1 MSPVASPYMPEIH
14 DSTVSA
20 LDIPD
25 DLTIPQFFLDTA
37 HAARP
42 DRSSDTP
49 CLIEEDTG
57 RKIYFSEL
65 RERTFGLANALS
77 LRWRIGEGDVVCI
90 LSPNHVDYP
99 VVIWA
104 AHRLGATVTAAEPSF
119 STVEEI
125 AHSLIATNASFI
137 VVHPDFLK
145 AAVAAARKADIPVY
159 RIILFDAV
167 TGSGAPASHPVLNN
181 LIQDGLKLE
190 AQFEEK
196 RLSAGDAKSKVAFLS
211 FSSGTSGLPK
221 ATAISHYSV
230 IANVVQRAVH
240 NKVNEDHAPLDEQR
254 FRPGDIS
261 AAVLPLFHIFGVT
274 NIHFMLFCGMSTV
287 VMPKFDFQG
296 MLKSIVRHRITHL
309 FLVPAQIVL
318 LCKNPAVKKYDLSCV
333 RFCLSGSG
341 PLPAELAQQLCA
353 IFPNASICHSY
364 GLTELGTTVSMTSL
378 SQRIAVSGSSGSI
391 LPGISTRV
399 MTEDGRLAAP
409 GEQGEL
415 WIKGPAMAMGYADD
429 QTATLETFVDGWM
442 RTGDLVYIRDNE
454 IFVVDR
460 LKEIFKVRGFQ
471 VSPAELEG
479 HILSHP
485 DVVDVCVV
493 GVPDEYSGE
502 VAMAFVVLN
511 PDAAAQ
517 AQRDLK
523 QSRKAKMGIMKH
535 VVDVK
540 ANYKWLSGGVE
551 FVDTLPRTA
560 TGKLLRRHLRD
571 QARESRA
578 R

>member
-1 MSPVASPYMPEIH
+1 MSLTTSPRMSDINETAT
-14 DSTVSA
+14 SF

-25 DLTIPQFFLDTA
+25 DLTIPQFFLDTS

-42 DRSSDTP
+42 DRGAEIP

-57 RKIYFSEL
+57 RNIYFDEL
-65 RERTFGLANALS
+65 RARTFGLANALS

-90 LSPNHVDYP
+90 LSPNHIDYT
-99 VVIWA
+99 VAIWA
-104 AHRLGATVTAAEPSF
+104 IHRLGATVTAAEPSF

-125 AHSLIATNASFI
+125 AHALKATNSSFI

-145 AAVAAARKADIPVY
+145 AAIAAARSADIPIY
-159 RIILFDAV
+159 RIILFDAP
-167 TGSGAPASHPVLNN
+167 SSSNIPASHPVLSN

-196 RLSAGDAKSKVAFLS
+196 RLNAGDAKSKVAFLS

-221 ATAISHYSV
+221 ATAISHYAL
-230 IANVVQRAVH
+230 IANVIQRAVH
-240 NKVNEDHAPLDEQR
+240 NKVNEEYVQLDEQR

-296 MLKSIVRHRITHL
+296 MLKSIVRHCITHL

-341 PLPAELAQQLCA
+341 PLPTNLAQLLTT

-364 GLTELGTTVSMTSL
+364 GLTELGTTVSMTSV
-378 SQRIAVSGSSGSI
+378 SQRMAIPGSSGLL

-399 MTEDGRLAAP
+399 MTEDGCVAAP

-415 WIKGPAMAMGYADD
+415 WIKGPSMAMGYADD

-442 RTGDLVYIRDNE
+442 RTGDLVYIKDDE
-454 IFVVDR
+454 VFVVDR

-471 VSPAELEG
+471 VSPAELEC

-485 DVVDVCVV
+485 DVADVCVV

-502 VAMAFVVLN
+502 VAMAFVVLH

-517 AQRDLK
+517 SRRDLK
-523 QSRKAKMGIMKH
+523 ESRKAKMGIMKH
-535 VVDVK
+535 VVDAK

-560 TGKLLRRHLRD
+560 TGKLLRRQLRN